1 MADHRANKSSN
12 ESSSE
17 VCVNSPRDSGHIS
30 IKNLLFFQQPSK
42 LDINSYAT
50 RKTFVQ
56 GMLDLALLTANAA
69 QLKYLLTVGEAHPFY
84 TFLIALVVT
93 SISLQSVRVTSF
105 YPLCERTLIGHNF
118 AKSKMSPYRKKATP
132 EAEDSKSIKP

>member
-17 VCVNSPRDSGHIS
+17 
-30 IKNLLFFQQPSK
+30 PSK

-93 SISLQSVRVTSF
+93 SISLQVLQAIIIIVLGTLLNINKVEEQRRSDIVNNILICFSVLSVVINIIISAF
-105 YPLCERTLIGHNF
+105 DMKNQSVEKG
-118 AKSKMSPYRKKATP
+118 S
-132 EAEDSKSIKP
+132 

>member
-1 MADHRANKSSN
+1 MADSRANKSSE

-17 VCVNSPRDSGHIS
+17 PNKS
-30 IKNLLFFQQPSK
+30 SK

-69 QLKYLLTVGEAHPFY
+69 QLKYLLTVGEAHQFY
-84 TFLIALVVT
+84 TLLLILVVT
-93 SISLQSVRVTSF
+93 SISLQVLQAIIIVVLGTLLNINKIEEQRRSDIINNILICVSVLSVVINVIISAF
-105 YPLCERTLIGHNF
+105 DMKNQSAVKL
-118 AKSKMSPYRKKATP
+118 S
-132 EAEDSKSIKP
+132 